1 MVSQKQ
7 LPHYDM
13 QTQGGSDNTA
23 AISSDMFS
31 NNIQTGT
38 EKRTPTRKRTT
49 TITANSNVNQANN
62 QAYYET

>member
-23 AISSDMFS
+23 AISSDMF
-31 NNIQTGT
+31 IIIYRQAQKKERQL
-38 EKRTPTRKRTT
+38 EKE
-49 TITANSNVNQANN
+49 Q
-62 QAYYET
+62 QQ